1 MKKIIVSLIILCLIT
16 INCIPAYAN
25 TIVGADT
32 IEELRQ
38 NEELILESANQ
49 ILSNQIVSPIKGEDI
64 DYSKAIKVYVDV
76 DILEDSE
83 LNAEK
88 MRAYAE
94 KAEYIYY
101 LPIYLGEESICLTIS
116 KGKEVSEQAKA
127 VLESKD
133 IERLQSLVGKWYVPE
148 VEIFSGHLDYIND
161 IKSTLENSNINDSK
175 VYFLGGISGN
185 LPLVAVLCSE
195 NSNAQFKIIDGF
207 DSGSSITEAGDGNIA
222 EEDNILYSYNEI
234 KAIASE
240 GNLKSE
246 QTGAIG
252 QTDQTNSK
260 KLLLVFFVSVI
271 VILGLSTATIC
282 IFKKRAKGEIMIS
295 KKKFTNFLMF
305 VLVLAIISASS
316 IPAFAAVS
324 GKWIQSGKRWW
335 YRHNDASYTSNDWE
349 IINNKWYHFD
359 NDGWMQTGWQKI
371 NGKWYYLTANG
382 DMATGWQ
389 KINGKWYY
397 LTSNG
402 DMTTGWQK
410 INGKWYYLTA
420 NGDMATGWQKIN
432 GKWYYLTSNGDM
444 ATGWQKIDGKWYY
457 LTSNGDM
464 ATGWQKINGKW
475 YYLTANGDM
484 ATGWQKISDKW
495 YYLNDDGAM
504 QIGWCTWNA
513 DTYYLKNN
521 GAMAVGWTEID
532 SLWYYFDNSG
542 AMCRNQWI
550 GKYYVNLY
558 GEWVENTEITFDKAV
573 VKIDIGYYEGVPAN
587 SQKAS
592 TDDSEIIS
600 QLVAYLSELKVT
612 NRNIEEKTGGSCYT
626 ITVYYIDGTSDEFDI
641 VKDDSVLWYEGVPY
655 DVDVQQIEAVWENIS
670 KY

>member
-207 DSGSSITEAGDGNIA
+207 DSNGSSITEAGDGNIA
-222 EEDNILYSYNEI
+222 EEDNILYSYNKI

-371 NGKWYYLTANG
+371 NGKWYYLT
-382 DMATGWQ
+382 
-389 KINGKWYY
+389 
-397 LTSNG
+397 S
-402 DMTTGWQK
+402 
-410 INGKWYYLTA
+410 
-420 NGDMATGWQKIN
+420 
-432 GKWYYLTSNGDM
+432 
-444 ATGWQKIDGKWYY
+444 
-457 LTSNGDM
+457 
-464 ATGWQKINGKW
+464 
-475 YYLTANGDM
+475 NGDM